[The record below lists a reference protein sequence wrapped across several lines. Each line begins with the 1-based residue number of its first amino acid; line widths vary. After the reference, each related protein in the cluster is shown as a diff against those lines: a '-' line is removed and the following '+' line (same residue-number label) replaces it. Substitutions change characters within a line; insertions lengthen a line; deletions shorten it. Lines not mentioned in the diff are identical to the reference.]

1 MAVRIGFLGAG
12 LIAGYHSAMVR
23 ASEEPVVRA
32 GVYDPDGDRAARFAA
47 TEGGTLA
54 GSEDEVLDSCDAVY
68 ICTWTS
74 EHPRLVDAA
83 CARGL
88 AVFCE
93 KPLATDLAGAR
104 AMADAVR
111 EAGVVNQVGLVLRRS
126 PAFALLRAIVADEK
140 AHGRP
145 MAVVFRDDQYLP
157 VQGMYASTWRGE
169 PDKAGSGVLLE
180 HSIHDV
186 DILEHVLGPVSCVS
200 AATSD
205 LHGIAGIEDGAVVT
219 LRFASGAI
227 GTLTTV
233 WHDVL
238 ERGSQRNVEVF
249 TERSHTVVVG
259 DWFGPVTTLV
269 TGSEPTVLE
278 GSALVDEAR
287 GRGFDVGNPD
297 RAFLRA
303 AAAGEPAWPSFAE
316 ALRAHVVVDAIY
328 RAAASGTTVELS

>member
-1 MAVRIGFLGAG
+1 MALRIGFLGAG
-12 LIAGYHSAMVR
+12 LIAQYHSAMVG
-23 ASEEPVVRA
+23 ASEETVVRA
-32 GVYDPDGDRAARFAA
+32 GVYDPDHDRATRFVAS
-47 TEGGTLA
+47 EGGTVCA
-54 GSEDEVLDSCDAVY
+54 SEDEVLESCDAVY

-74 EHPRLVDAA
+74 EHRRLVEAA

-104 AMADAVR
+104 AMASVVA

-126 PAFALLRAIVADEK
+126 PAYALLRAMVADERE
-140 AHGRP
+140 HGRP
-145 MAVVFRDDQYLP
+145 MAVVFSDDQYIP
-157 VQGMYASTWRGE
+157 VQGMYASTWRGD

-186 DILEHVLGPVSCVS
+186 DILEHVLGPIMAVT
-200 AATSD
+200 ATVAND
-205 LHGIAGIEDGAVVT
+205 HGIDGIEDGAVAT
-219 LRFASGAI
+219 MRFASGAI

-238 ERGSQRNVEVF
+238 ERGSQRHVELF
-249 TERSHTVVVG
+249 TERSHAVVVG

-269 TGSEPTVLE
+269 TGREPSVLE

-287 GRGFDVGNPD
+287 RRGADVGNPD

-303 AAAGEPAWPSFAE
+303 AAIGEPAWPSFDV

-328 RAAASGTTVELS
+328 RAAELGATVELS